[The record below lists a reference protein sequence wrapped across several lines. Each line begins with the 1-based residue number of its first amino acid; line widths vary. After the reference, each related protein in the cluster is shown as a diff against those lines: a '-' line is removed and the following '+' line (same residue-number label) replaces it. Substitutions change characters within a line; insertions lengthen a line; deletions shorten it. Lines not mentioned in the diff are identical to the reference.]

1 MCVSRAR
8 GFEHTN
14 TSSSSSE
21 SEKRREKIGV
31 RENVQSAV
39 LCSRAAAAQEE
50 ETSESTKK
58 TLSDI
63 EVVAE
68 AARSS
73 SKIARRSSKW
83 RDIIYISD
91 IK

>member
-21 SEKRREKIGV
+21 SEKGREKIGV
-31 RENVQSAV
+31 RENVQSV